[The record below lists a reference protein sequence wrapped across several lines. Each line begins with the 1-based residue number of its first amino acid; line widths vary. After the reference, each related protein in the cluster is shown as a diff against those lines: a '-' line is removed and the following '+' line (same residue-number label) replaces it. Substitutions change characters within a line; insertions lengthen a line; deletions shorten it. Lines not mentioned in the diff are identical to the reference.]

1 MPKPVSHV
9 SPLTGCYQNTN
20 NTQAILSD
28 INIDDVSKILGE
40 TSSVSN
46 HIYQEK
52 EVGPSS
58 SGCRRRAA
66 SRHSGSRRFWR

>member
-1 MPKPVSHV
+1 MCPH
-9 SPLTGCYQNTN
+9 LLGCYQNTN

-28 INIDDVSKILGE
+28 INIDNVSKILGE

-58 SGCRRRAA
+58 SGCRRR
-66 SRHSGSRRFWR
+66 GSIQALRFQKVLEVMVG